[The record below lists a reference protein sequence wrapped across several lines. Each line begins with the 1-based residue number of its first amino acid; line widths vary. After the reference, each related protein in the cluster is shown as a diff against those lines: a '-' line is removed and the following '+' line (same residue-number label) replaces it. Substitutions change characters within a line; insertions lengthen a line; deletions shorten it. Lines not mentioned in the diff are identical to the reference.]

1 MIQSA
6 VSAKAAA
13 SQYAVQPG
21 ESARFG
27 PITHECREG
36 SQVENSRDDDW
47 GNPEGAGHMQGSRR
61 LESAGPGL
69 RRVDGAFE
77 ECTDDCG
84 NPEGVGYMLGSRR
97 LESAGPGLRRVDSTE
112 LPTMSNGN
120 AQGEWDS
127 PRNQHADSC
136 DSFGTSVEGLRGIPP
151 KSMGKSLSLQVLG
164 DDDRGL
170 RGVH

>member
-1 MIQSA
+1 
-6 VSAKAAA
+6 
-13 SQYAVQPG
+13 
-21 ESARFG
+21 
-27 PITHECREG
+27 
-36 SQVENSRDDDW
+36 
-47 GNPEGAGHMQGSRR
+47 MQGSRR